1 MYYIFFNNELQS
13 GIIDEMWDDNM
24 LGDESFGKFYIGGGY
39 IALNN
44 IINNEPELLER
55 VEIRDEQGKEHSVTE
70 FLDKIEKW
78 KIMS

>member
-1 MYYIFFNNELQS
+1 
-13 GIIDEMWDDNM
+13 MWDDNM
-24 LGDESFGKFYIGGGY
+24 LGEESFGKFYIGGGF

-44 IINNEPELLER
+44 ILNKEPEMLEK
-55 VEIRDEQGKEHSVTE
+55 VKIKDEQGKDYSVTE

>member
-1 MYYIFFNNELQS
+1 MTYYIFFNNELRT
-13 GIIDEMWDDNM
+13 DNMWDDNM
-24 LGDESFGKFYIGGGY
+24 LGEESFGKFYIGGGF

-44 IINNEPELLER
+44 ILNKEPEMLEK
-55 VEIRDEQGKEHSVTE
+55 VKIKDEQGKDYSVTE

>member
-1 MYYIFFNNELQS
+1 MTYYIFFNNELRA
-13 GIIDEMWDDNM
+13 DNMWDDNM
-24 LGDESFGKFYIGGGY
+24 LGEESFGKFYIGGGF

-44 IINNEPELLER
+44 ILNKEPEMLEK
-55 VEIRDEQGKEHSVTE
+55 VKIKDEQGKDYSVTE